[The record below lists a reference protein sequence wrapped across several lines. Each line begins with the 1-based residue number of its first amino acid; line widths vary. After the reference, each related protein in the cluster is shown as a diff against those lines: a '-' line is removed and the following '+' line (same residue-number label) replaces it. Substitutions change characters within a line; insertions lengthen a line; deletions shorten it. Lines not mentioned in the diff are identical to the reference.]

1 MARIAVAVLALALGA
16 QAAHASSAP
25 VFAFGRSGGNIL
37 PFTVVISST
46 GRISARGPVD
56 PSRTRVSPR
65 TLASLLP
72 LARREGFFGMPPTTI
87 CPGTLPDFASFFVAV
102 TTSRGTKR
110 VSVGGTCNRRF
121 SELYAKLSAAAGVR

>member
-25 VFAFGRSGGNIL
+25 AFAFGRSGGNIL

-65 TLASLLP
+65 TLARLLP
-72 LARREGFFGMPPTTI
+72 LARREGFFAMPPTTI
-87 CPGTLPDFASFFVAV
+87 RPGTLPDLASLFVAV
-102 TTSRGTKR
+102 TTSRATKR
-110 VSVGGTCNRRF
+110 VTLGRPSDPRF
-121 SELYAKLSAAAGVR
+121 S